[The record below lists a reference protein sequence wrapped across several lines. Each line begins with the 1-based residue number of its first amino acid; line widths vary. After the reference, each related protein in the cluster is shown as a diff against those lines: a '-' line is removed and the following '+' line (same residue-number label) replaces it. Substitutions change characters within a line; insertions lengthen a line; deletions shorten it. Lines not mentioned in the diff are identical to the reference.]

1 MALHAFILAHLK
13 HSKVFN
19 RKAAEQRRCGTPCAI
34 GDACT
39 DMKSKN
45 KVESRFIVACFY
57 QLWFPRKM
65 EKKNN
70 CHRFGHH
77 EAAQPRRDHVPKA
90 MGNSSDCGVTC
101 TKSHGPH
108 PNTCWVFFLL
118 NACGVSLT
126 LQCARGGGNGLNGE
140 QSLDR
145 GQEGGAERESE
156 RGGPHNSPECFCA
169 KED

>member
-1 MALHAFILAHLK
+1 M
-13 HSKVFN
+13 
-19 RKAAEQRRCGTPCAI
+19 
-34 GDACT
+34 
-39 DMKSKN
+39 
-45 KVESRFIVACFY
+45 
-57 QLWFPRKM
+57 
-65 EKKNN
+65 
-70 CHRFGHH
+70 
-77 EAAQPRRDHVPKA
+77 PKA

-101 TKSHGPH
+101 TKSHGP
-108 PNTCWVFFLL
+108 VFFLL

>member
-1 MALHAFILAHLK
+1 MDHIQTP
-13 HSKVFN
+13 
-19 RKAAEQRRCGTPCAI
+19 AE
-34 GDACT
+34 
-39 DMKSKN
+39 
-45 KVESRFIVACFY
+45 FF
-57 QLWFPRKM
+57 
-65 EKKNN
+65 
-70 CHRFGHH
+70 
-77 EAAQPRRDHVPKA
+77 
-90 MGNSSDCGVTC
+90 
-101 TKSHGPH
+101 
-108 PNTCWVFFLL
+108 FFLL